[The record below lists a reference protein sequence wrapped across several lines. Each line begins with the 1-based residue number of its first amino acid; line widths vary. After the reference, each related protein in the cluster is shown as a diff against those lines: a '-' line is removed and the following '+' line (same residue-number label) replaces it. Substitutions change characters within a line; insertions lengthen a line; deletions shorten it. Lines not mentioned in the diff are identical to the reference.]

1 MVQLSERLL
10 LLRFLFFSWQQENY
24 VVNLAKDGQ
33 RQDIG
38 HYNSILKTIKILKN
52 SNEEIT
58 TELFVEV

>member
-24 VVNLAKDGQ
+24 VVNLAKDGH